1 MSLPAVDKEGFL
13 RNLADWSPEVAT
25 RLAQAESIELTDA
38 HWQVINLARQFYD
51 DYHISPAA
59 RVLVKLVR
67 EHLGAETGDSIYLM
81 QLFGGRPA
89 RVVSKVSGLPKPTNC
104 D

>member
-13 RNLADWSPEVAT
+13 RDLADWNPDIAGQ
-25 RLAQAESIELTDA
+25 LARGESIELTDD
-38 HWQVINLARQFYD
+38 HWQVIHLARQFYD

-59 RVLVKLVR
+59 RVLVKLMK
-67 EHLGAETGDSIYLM
+67 EQFGAEKGDSIYLM

-89 RVVSKVSGLPKPTNC
+89 RVVSKISGLPKPTNC